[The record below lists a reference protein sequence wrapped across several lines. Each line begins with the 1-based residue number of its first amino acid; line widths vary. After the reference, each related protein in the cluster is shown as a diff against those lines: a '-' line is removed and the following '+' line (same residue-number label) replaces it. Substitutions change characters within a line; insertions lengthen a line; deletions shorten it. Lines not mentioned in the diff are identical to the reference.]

1 MASWLQYIHEGR
13 DIGGKRTT
21 AGDVAQLLYPGTV
34 PGSSN
39 SDTDTVERRSQHTGS
54 SNTDRWAAG
63 LRYNTQVSWPHRIN
77 MDDTHNISM
86 NQSVSQ
92 WINQH
97 LHYFT
102 ASYTSIK
109 SGTRSFSYGK
119 CLPRMLTSSCS
130 QYRFQRDS
138 ITCYERPRIYKW
150 LHVVGI
156 FNLMCKRLLLN
167 KQILMRQFRQLLS
180 NYYSILLMWITFYR
194 AVRQEFWGVVATEIR
209 SFAVLSWIQ
218 QWKNYYKNVSCRKQI
233 ARQHSRKVLARARAC
248 MVRGSTSPCKN
259 FPRIYLDHAKIGC
272 CFLYRVRGV

>member
-1 MASWLQYIHEGR
+1 MASWLQYIHEGI

-119 CLPRMLTSSCS
+119 CLYTTDVNFFFMQSIQISTWQYHLLWATS
-130 QYRFQRDS
+130 
-138 ITCYERPRIYKW
+138 
-150 LHVVGI
+150 
-156 FNLMCKRLLLN
+156 NLQM
-167 KQILMRQFRQLLS
+167 
-180 NYYSILLMWITFYR
+180 
-194 AVRQEFWGVVATEIR
+194 A
-209 SFAVLSWIQ
+209 
-218 QWKNYYKNVSCRKQI
+218 
-233 ARQHSRKVLARARAC
+233 SR
-248 MVRGSTSPCKN
+248 GGH
-259 FPRIYLDHAKIGC
+259 F
-272 CFLYRVRGV
+272 